1 MEKKRIF
8 NLIILDASGSM
19 SSIYEQALGGVNETI
34 ATIRIA
40 QEKHPELEQHLT
52 LVSFSEDL
60 NIIYKTTP
68 ISLVR
73 DITRADYPLLGCTA
87 LYDAMGQSIS
97 ALQESK
103 KHSDCALVTIITD
116 GYENASHKWTG
127 PQIKSIVTELRQM
140 GWTFNYIG
148 ANQDVEKVA
157 GEIGV
162 SNTMKFDASP
172 EGTSAMFKGYAC
184 CSEKFYDRVVCAKE
198 CCEEDLKFFIPT
210 PDSK

>member
-19 SSIYEQALGGVNETI
+19 SSIYDQALGGVNETI

-40 QEKHPELEQHLT
+40 QEKHPELEQYLT

-68 ISLVR
+68 IGLVR
-73 DITRADYPLLGCTA
+73 DITRSDYPLLGCTA

-103 KHSDCALVTIITD
+103 KHSDSALVTIITD

-162 SNTMKFDASP
+162 ANTMKFDATP
-172 EGTSAMFKGYAC
+172 EGASAMFEDFAC
-184 CSEKFYDRVVCAKE
+184 CSERFYDKIACPCPNIV
-198 CCEEDLKFFIPT
+198 EDTDFFAQE
-210 PDSK
+210 